1 MDSKLQ
7 ALLDAAAAEVTK
19 KLPNSVERYQEAC
32 AVIPHGANRS
42 RFWWPI
48 PIYVESGEGSHLY
61 DVDGHRLLDLV
72 TGFGPLILGHRH
84 PAVLAAIEDQLSRG
98 LLFGA
103 AGTDELELGQMIVS
117 KVPGAESIVFLNSGT
132 EATLCAVRLA
142 RAFTGKQKVAKFEGA
157 WHGWHDILFHSFWSS
172 GGEWDHPI
180 TIPDT
185 LGVAAGAA
193 EELTILPYNSPAAFD
208 RIREQ
213 GGDLACVIVE
223 GILGGGGAVPAD
235 PQFMRDLR
243 RVCDETGVLLIMDEV
258 ITAFRLG
265 ETGAAGRFGIQG
277 DLTAMGKIIGGGLPV
292 GAVCGRSEL
301 LAKITPDASGKAVV
315 VTGTF
320 AANPMTMAAGKAQL
334 NVLFS
339 DPGLY
344 LKLDRL
350 GDKMRSGIAAAAEE
364 SGVNAHVTGL
374 SSMWGVHFTPQE
386 PHNIREVR
394 SDYEALGRLLS
405 AYLLL
410 DGVLVS
416 SPMHLGFVSTAHTDQ
431 DVDVAIEAHAKAFQR
446 MKREGAFESYG
457 LSAREAANV

>member
-1 MDSKLQ
+1 MNARMQ
-7 ALLDAAAAEVTK
+7 ALLDAAAQDVTAE
-19 KLPNSVERYQEAC
+19 LPNSVSRYKEAC
-32 AVIPHGANRS
+32 DVIPHGANRS

-48 PIYVESGEGSHLY
+48 PIYVERGEGSHLY

-72 TGFGPLILGHRH
+72 NGFGPLILGHRN
-84 PAVLAAIEDQLSRG
+84 PVVLAAVQDQLSRG

-103 AGTDELELGQMIVS
+103 AGTDELELGRLIVS
-117 KVPGAESIVFLNSGT
+117 KVPGAESLVFLNSGT

-172 GGEWDHPI
+172 GGAWDRPT

-193 EELTILPYNSPAAFD
+193 EELTILPYNSAAAFD

-213 GGDLACVIVE
+213 AGELACVIVE

-235 PQFMRDLR
+235 PEFMRGLR
-243 RVCDETGVLLIMDEV
+243 KVCDETGVLLIMDEV

-265 ETGAAGRFGIQG
+265 ESGAAGLFGIQG

-292 GAVCGRSEL
+292 GAVAGRADL
-301 LAKITPDASGKAVV
+301 LAKITPDANGKAVV

-334 NVLFS
+334 EVLFN
-339 DPGLY
+339 DPSLY
-344 LKLDRL
+344 VKLDRL
-350 GDKMRSGIAAAAEE
+350 GDKIRSGISAAAEDA
-364 SGVNAHVTGL
+364 GVNAHVTGL
-374 SSMWGVHFTPQE
+374 GSMWGVHFTPQE

-394 SDYEALGRLLS
+394 GDYEALGRLLS

-410 DGVLVS
+410 EGVLVS
-416 SPMHLGFVSTAHTDQ
+416 SPMHLGFVSTAHTDE
-431 DVDVAIEAHAKAFQR
+431 DIEVALEAHAKAFHR
-446 MKREGAFESYG
+446 MKREGAFEAQAAS
-457 LSAREAANV
+457 SRQTARV